1 MQAEVVKFREEH
13 LDWKSLTEFLLSHVA
28 RRFYKNKYKGPKFKM
43 VSNTKVGNQ
52 LIKSYIESKVTETG
66 KKNEDDV
73 DEGKDDDND
82 DDRDNDNDDDDENG
96 DDDDNDDGNDNDE
109 DDDNDVDHE
118 RLTVK
123 KERITDKLVAKNVKT
138 VPTLSKEKNLDCE
151 VNFSKH
157 TDDSDDNDLNEHN
170 LDLDIE
176 NKDSDVNSEY
186 DEKGD
191 DNSDDDDDSNLDE
204 SDIVDHVES
213 EESENESD
221 IKRSREMVVKKLNMD
236 DLKNSKDVHV
246 PDFLISHSVEEN
258 SRQNKKTKDSFFMSE
273 HGEDEN
279 SDNDK
284 SHFNNSDSESEE
296 SDNDQFVSK
305 RNAMKSSFIGSL
317 NEEKSKYRD
326 FDEMDRRGRG
336 RGQFNRFSQNRGGF
350 QNYERGGRGGFQNY
364 ERGGRGRFQ
373 NYEKGGRGGFQNYER
388 GGRGGFQNYERGGR
402 GRFQNYERGGRG
414 RFQNY
419 ERGGRGGFQK
429 FEGRGRGN
437 PRFFDNQKFQ

>member
-13 LDWKSLTEFLLSHVA
+13 SDWKSLTEFLLSHVA

-82 DDRDNDNDDDDENG
+82 DGRDNDNDDDDENG
-96 DDDDNDDGNDNDE
+96 DDDDNDE

-123 KERITDKLVAKNVKT
+123 KERMTDKLVAKNVKT

-176 NKDSDVNSEY
+176 NKDSDDNSEY
-186 DEKGD
+186 DEKDD
-191 DNSDDDDDSNLDE
+191 DNSDDDDDSNLDEE

-221 IKRSREMVVKKLNMD
+221 IKRSREMVVKKINMD

-317 NEEKSKYRD
+317 NEEKPKYRD

-364 ERGGRGRFQ
+364 ERGGRG
-373 NYEKGGRGGFQNYER
+373 
-388 GGRGGFQNYERGGR
+388 
-402 GRFQNYERGGRG
+402 
-414 RFQNY
+414 
-419 ERGGRGGFQK
+419 GFQK

>member
-13 LDWKSLTEFLLSHVA
+13 SDWKSLTEFLLSHVA

-66 KKNEDDV
+66 KMNEDDG
-73 DEGKDDDND
+73 DEDKDDDND
-82 DDRDNDNDDDDENG
+82 DGRDNDSDDDDENG
-96 DDDDNDDGNDNDE
+96 DDNDDGNDNDD
-109 DDDNDVDHE
+109 DDDNYVDHE
-118 RLTVK
+118 KLPVK
-123 KERITDKLVAKNVKT
+123 KERMTDKLVQNVAKNVKT
-138 VPTLSKEKNLDCE
+138 VPTLSKEKSLDCE

-176 NKDSDVNSEY
+176 NKDSDDNSEY
-186 DEKGD
+186 DEKDD
-191 DNSDDDDDSNLDE
+191 DNSDDDDASNLDEE

-221 IKRSREMVVKKLNMD
+221 IKISGEMVVKKLNMD
-236 DLKNSKDVHV
+236 DLKNSKDVDV
-246 PDFLISHSVEEN
+246 PDFLISHSAEEN
-258 SRQNKKTKDSFFMSE
+258 SRQNKKTKDSFFISE

-317 NEEKSKYRD
+317 NEEKPKYRD
-326 FDEMDRRGRG
+326 FDEMDRWGRG
-336 RGQFNRFSQNRGGF
+336 RGQFNRFSQNRGRF
-350 QNYERGGRGGFQNY
+350 QNYER
-364 ERGGRGRFQ
+364 E
-373 NYEKGGRGGFQNYER
+373 
-388 GGRGGFQNYERGGR
+388 GRGGFQNYERGGR

-414 RFQNY
+414 GFQNFERRGRGGFQNYERKGRGQFQNY

-437 PRFFDNQKFQ
+437 TRSFDNQKFQYVLNIS

>member
-13 LDWKSLTEFLLSHVA
+13 SDWKSLTEFLLSHVA

-82 DDRDNDNDDDDENG
+82 DDDEDENG
-96 DDDDNDDGNDNDE
+96 DDDDNDE

-123 KERITDKLVAKNVKT
+123 KERMTDKLVAKNVKT

-176 NKDSDVNSEY
+176 NKDSDDNSEY
-186 DEKGD
+186 DEKDD
-191 DNSDDDDDSNLDE
+191 DNSDDDDDDSNLDEE

-221 IKRSREMVVKKLNMD
+221 IKRSREMVVKKINMD

-317 NEEKSKYRD
+317 NEEKPKYRD

-373 NYEKGGRGGFQNYER
+373 NYE
-388 GGRGGFQNYERGGR
+388 
-402 GRFQNYERGGRG
+402 
-414 RFQNY
+414 
-419 ERGGRGGFQK
+419 RGGRGGFQK

>member
-13 LDWKSLTEFLLSHVA
+13 SDWKSLTEFLLSHVA

-82 DDRDNDNDDDDENG
+82 DGRDNDNDDDDENG
-96 DDDDNDDGNDNDE
+96 DDDDNDDDDDDDENGDDDDDNDE

-123 KERITDKLVAKNVKT
+123 KERMTDKLVAKNVKT

-176 NKDSDVNSEY
+176 NKDSDDNSEY
-186 DEKGD
+186 DEKDD
-191 DNSDDDDDSNLDE
+191 DNSDDDDDDSNLDEE

-317 NEEKSKYRD
+317 NEEKPKYRD

-373 NYEKGGRGGFQNYER
+373 NYE
-388 GGRGGFQNYERGGR
+388 
-402 GRFQNYERGGRG
+402 
-414 RFQNY
+414 
-419 ERGGRGGFQK
+419 RGGRGGFQK

>member
-13 LDWKSLTEFLLSHVA
+13 SDWKSLTEFLLSHVA

-82 DDRDNDNDDDDENG
+82 DGRDNDNDDEDENG
-96 DDDDNDDGNDNDE
+96 DDDDNDE

-123 KERITDKLVAKNVKT
+123 KERMTDKLVAKNVKT

-176 NKDSDVNSEY
+176 NKDSDDNSEY
-186 DEKGD
+186 DEKDD
-191 DNSDDDDDSNLDE
+191 DNSDDDDSNLDEE

-221 IKRSREMVVKKLNMD
+221 IKRSREMVVKKINMD

-317 NEEKSKYRD
+317 NEEKPKYRD

-350 QNYERGGRGGFQNY
+350 QNYERGGRGGFQ
-364 ERGGRGRFQ
+364 
-373 NYEKGGRGGFQNYER
+373 
-388 GGRGGFQNYERGGR
+388 
-402 GRFQNYERGGRG
+402 
-414 RFQNY
+414 
-419 ERGGRGGFQK
+419 K

>member
-13 LDWKSLTEFLLSHVA
+13 SDWKSLTEFLLSHVA

-82 DDRDNDNDDDDENG
+82 DGRDNDNDDEDENG
-96 DDDDNDDGNDNDE
+96 DDDDNDE

-123 KERITDKLVAKNVKT
+123 KERMTDKLVAKNVKT

-176 NKDSDVNSEY
+176 NKDSDDNSEY
-186 DEKGD
+186 DEKDD
-191 DNSDDDDDSNLDE
+191 DNSDDDDDDSNLDEE

-221 IKRSREMVVKKLNMD
+221 IKRSREMVVKKINMD

-317 NEEKSKYRD
+317 NEEKPKYRD

-350 QNYERGGRGGFQNY
+350 QNYERGGRGGFQ
-364 ERGGRGRFQ
+364 
-373 NYEKGGRGGFQNYER
+373 
-388 GGRGGFQNYERGGR
+388 
-402 GRFQNYERGGRG
+402 
-414 RFQNY
+414 
-419 ERGGRGGFQK
+419 K